1 MINLLPD
8 AQKRQ
13 LRAARSNVLLVRYI
27 MALVFVVA
35 FLGIAIFATNFI
47 LTSLKKEAEADITA
61 NQAKVAG
68 FATVQLQANQFR
80 TSLSRAKTLLDN
92 EIDYSKVIIDTARLL
107 PAGTVLD
114 SLALDQTSFGKPI
127 ILSLKVAGQNQAVAL
142 RNAFM
147 SSPLYS
153 NVSFGTLSTNSD
165 ADANMYPY
173 KLNLNVTLNKAAAQ

>member
-8 AQKRQ
+8 AQKHQ

-27 MALVFVVA
+27 MALLFVVA

-47 LTSLKKEAEADITA
+47 LTSLKREAQTDITA

-68 FATVQLQANQFR
+68 FATIQLQADQFR
-80 TSLSRAKTLLDN
+80 TNLSKAKTLLDN
-92 EIDYSKVIIDTARLL
+92 EIDYSKIILDTAHLL

-114 SLALDQTSFGKPI
+114 SLTLDQSSFGKPI
-127 ILSLKVAGQNQAVAL
+127 VLNLEVKGQDEAVAL
-142 RNAFM
+142 RNAFI

-165 ADANMYPY
+165 ADANTYPY
-173 KLNLNVTLNKAAAQ
+173 KLDLNVTLNKAAAQ